1 MKITVD
7 LNVLLD
13 VAQNRL
19 PHYHASEE
27 VLHRARAGE
36 YIAVLPGHAITTLHY
51 IIEKWS
57 GADLANQTIDGLLAD
72 FVIHPSD
79 KTNFLRARQ
88 LPLGDFED
96 ALVASVLEP
105 LLPRT
110 AVVSECLL
118 IDSEEQAWLRAVEEG
133 VQRLSYVGRVNLE
146 NLRCLAK
153 SRGIARWKHLS
164 RSRRLLDCGARL
176 PGER

>member
-36 YIAVLPGHAITTLHY
+36 YGAVLPGHAITTLHY
-51 IIEKWS
+51 IIQKWS

-72 FVIHPSD
+72 FILHPSD
-79 KTNFLRARQ
+79 KVNFQRARQ
-88 LPLGDFED
+88 LPLKDFED
-96 ALVASVLEP
+96 GVVA
-105 LLPRT
+105 
-110 AVVSECLL
+110 AVAEASGS
-118 IDSEEQAWLRAVEEG
+118 D
-133 VQRLSYVGRVNLE
+133 YVVTRNVPDFAGSPVP
-146 NLRCLAK
+146 A
-153 SRGIARWKHLS
+153 IT
-164 RSRRLLDCGARL
+164 
-176 PGER
+176 

>member
-1 MKITVD
+1 MKITLD

-36 YIAVLPGHAITTLHY
+36 YAAVLPGHAITTLHY

-57 GADLANQTIDGLLAD
+57 GTDLANQTIDGLLAD
-72 FVIHPSD
+72 FILHPSD

-88 LPLGDFED
+88 LPLKDFED
-96 ALVASVLEP
+96 GVVAAVAEASGSDYVVTRNVQEFAGSPVPAITPTEFLE
-105 LLPRT
+105 
-110 AVVSECLL
+110 A
-118 IDSEEQAWLRAVEEG
+118 IA
-133 VQRLSYVGRVNLE
+133 
-146 NLRCLAK
+146 
-153 SRGIARWKHLS
+153 GIESA
-164 RSRRLLDCGARL
+164 
-176 PGER
+176 

>member
-36 YIAVLPGHAITTLHY
+36 YDAVLPGHAVTTLHY

-57 GADLANQTIDGLLAD
+57 STHLANHTIDGLLSG
-72 FVIHPSD
+72 FIIYSSD
-79 KTNFLRARQ
+79 KTNFQRARQ
-88 LPLGDFED
+88 LQLKDFED
-96 ALVASVLEP
+96 AVVASVAEATGSDYIVTRNVPDFAGSPVPPMTPTEFLEA
-105 LLPRT
+105 LT
-110 AVVSECLL
+110 E
-118 IDSEEQAWLRAVEEG
+118 IETE
-133 VQRLSYVGRVNLE
+133 
-146 NLRCLAK
+146 
-153 SRGIARWKHLS
+153 
-164 RSRRLLDCGARL
+164 
-176 PGER
+176 